1 MSKIDENKIHR
12 RLKALSQ
19 IKPSSEAT
27 GRAIQQVRDTLINK
41 EGKQQSADTVI
52 RRKIFKSPIA
62 KFAAAAVLLLA
73 VGYATGRL
81 SAPPPLDV
89 EELKAALE
97 TSLKSSLEPA
107 IRQDLLEQMNDRWQ
121 SAFAAGCAQIKEELQ
136 RQVRRDLTEFA
147 AQTLAASGTLTNQ
160 RLMELIQ
167 LIEAARIQDR
177 RRIAAAFEQIELN
190 RLQDKTRF
198 GNGLQLIATRTNEL
212 LGTQQN

>member
-19 IKPSSEAT
+19 IEPSSEAT
-27 GRAIQQVRDTLINK
+27 GRAIQRARDTLINK
-41 EGKQQSADTVI
+41 EKSRQRAGTKI
-52 RRKIFKSPIA
+52 WRNIFKSPIT
-62 KFAAAAVLLLA
+62 KFAAAAVLLLT

-81 SAPPPLDV
+81 SAPQPLDI
-89 EELKAALE
+89 EGLKAALE

-160 RLMELIQ
+160 RLMELIR
-167 LIEAARIQDR
+167 LIEAARIRERQQV
-177 RRIAAAFEQIELN
+177 AAALEQIEKDKI
-190 RLQDKTRF
+190 RLE
-198 GNGLQLIATRTNEL
+198 NGLLAVAARTKEL
-212 LGTQQN
+212 QRTEQN

>member
-41 EGKQQSADTVI
+41 EKSRQCTGTRIWQTV
-52 RRKIFKSPIA
+52 FKSPVT

-81 SAPPPLDV
+81 SAPQPLDV

-121 SAFAAGCAQIKEELQ
+121 SAFAAGCAQLKEELQ

-167 LIEAARIQDR
+167 LIEATR
-177 RRIAAAFEQIELN
+177 RRERQQIEAAFEQIEQEKILL
-190 RLQDKTRF
+190 R
-198 GNGLQLIATRTNEL
+198 NGLLAVAAQTNEL
-212 LGTQQN
+212 LGTKQD

>member
-41 EGKQQSADTVI
+41 EKSRQCTGTRIWQTV
-52 RRKIFKSPIA
+52 FKSPVT

-73 VGYATGRL
+73 VGYATGQL
-81 SAPPPLDV
+81 SAPQPLDV

-121 SAFAAGCAQIKEELQ
+121 SAFAAGCAQLKEELQ

-167 LIEAARIQDR
+167 LIEATR
-177 RRIAAAFEQIELN
+177 RRERQQIEAAFEQIEQEKILL
-190 RLQDKTRF
+190 R
-198 GNGLQLIATRTNEL
+198 NGLLAVAAQTNEL
-212 LGTQQN
+212 LGTKQ

>member
-12 RLKALSQ
+12 RLKILSQ

-41 EGKQQSADTVI
+41 EKSRQCTGTRIWQTV
-52 RRKIFKSPIA
+52 FKSPIA
-62 KFAAAAVLLLA
+62 KFAAAAVLLIA

-81 SAPPPLDV
+81 SAPQPLDV

-121 SAFAAGCAQIKEELQ
+121 SAFAAGCAQLKEELQ

-167 LIEAARIQDR
+167 LIEATR
-177 RRIAAAFEQIELN
+177 RRERQQIEAAFEQIEQEKILL
-190 RLQDKTRF
+190 R
-198 GNGLQLIATRTNEL
+198 NGLLAVAAQTNEL
-212 LGTQQN
+212 LGTKQ

>member
-1 MSKIDENKIHR
+1 MSKIDENQIHR

-27 GRAIQQVRDTLINK
+27 NRAIQKARDTLVNK
-41 EGKQQSADTVI
+41 EKTRQCTGTRI
-52 RRKIFKSPIA
+52 WRNIFKSPIT

-81 SAPPPLDV
+81 AAPQPLDV

-160 RLMELIQ
+160 RLMELIR
-167 LIEAARIQDR
+167 LIEATR
-177 RRIAAAFEQIELN
+177 RRERQQIEAAFEQIEQEKILL
-190 RLQDKTRF
+190 R
-198 GNGLQLIATRTNEL
+198 NGLLAVAAQTNEL
-212 LGTQQN
+212 LGTKQD

>member
-1 MSKIDENKIHR
+1 MSKIDENQIHR
-12 RLKALSQ
+12 RLKILSQ
-19 IKPSSEAT
+19 IEPSSEAA
-27 GRAIQQVRDTLINK
+27 GRAIQQVRDTLVNK
-41 EGKQQSADTVI
+41 EKTRQCAGTRIWRTV
-52 RRKIFKSPIA
+52 FKSPIT
-62 KFAAAAVLLLA
+62 KFAAAAVLLIA

-97 TSLKSSLEPA
+97 SSLKSSLEPA
-107 IRQDLLEQMNDRWQ
+107 LRQDLLEEMNERWQ

-167 LIEAARIQDR
+167 LIEATR
-177 RRIAAAFEQIELN
+177 RRERQQIEAAFEQIEQEKIQL
-190 RLQDKTRF
+190 R
-198 GNGLQLIATRTNEL
+198 NGLLAVAAQTNEL
-212 LGTQQN
+212 LSTKQ

>member
-1 MSKIDENKIHR
+1 MSKIDENQIHR
-12 RLKALSQ
+12 QLKALSQ
-19 IKPSSEAT
+19 IEPGSEAT
-27 GRAIQQVRDTLINK
+27 GRAIQRVRDTLINEK
-41 EGKQQSADTVI
+41 SRQSSGTRIWRTV
-52 RRKIFKSPIA
+52 FKSPIA
-62 KFAAAAVLLLA
+62 KFAAAAVLLIA

-107 IRQDLLEQMNDRWQ
+107 IRQDLLEQMNNRWQ

-147 AQTLAASGTLTNQ
+147 VQTLAASGTLTNQ

-167 LIEAARIQDR
+167 LIEATR
-177 RRIAAAFEQIELN
+177 RRERQQIEAAFEQIEQEKIQL
-190 RLQDKTRF
+190 R
-198 GNGLQLIATRTNEL
+198 NGLLAVAAQTNEL
-212 LGTQQN
+212 LSTKQ

>member
-1 MSKIDENKIHR
+1 MSKIDENQIHR

-27 GRAIQQVRDTLINK
+27 NRAIQQVRDTLVNEEKTRQCAGTRIW
-41 EGKQQSADTVI
+41 QTV
-52 RRKIFKSPIA
+52 FKGPVT

-89 EELKAALE
+89 EELQAALE

-107 IRQDLLEQMNDRWQ
+107 IRQDLLEQMNNHWQ
-121 SAFAAGCAQIKEELQ
+121 SAFAAGCAQLKEELQ

-167 LIEAARIQDR
+167 LIEATR
-177 RRIAAAFEQIELN
+177 RRERQQIEAAFEQIEQEKILL
-190 RLQDKTRF
+190 R
-198 GNGLQLIATRTNEL
+198 NGLLAVAAQTNEL
-212 LGTQQN
+212 LGTKQ